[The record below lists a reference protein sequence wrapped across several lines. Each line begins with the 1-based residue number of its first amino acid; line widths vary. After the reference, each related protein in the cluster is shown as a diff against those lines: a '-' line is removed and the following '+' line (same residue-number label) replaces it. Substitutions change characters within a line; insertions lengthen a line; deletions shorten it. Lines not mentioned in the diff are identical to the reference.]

1 MRHFQFLLTNLCV
14 RVCAGERLS
23 ALTTVAAAPPA
34 QQQGQDDGSALAE
47 LRESGYDTRALPTT

>member
-1 MRHFQFLLTNLCV
+1 
-14 RVCAGERLS
+14 
-23 ALTTVAAAPPA
+23 LTTVAAAPPA